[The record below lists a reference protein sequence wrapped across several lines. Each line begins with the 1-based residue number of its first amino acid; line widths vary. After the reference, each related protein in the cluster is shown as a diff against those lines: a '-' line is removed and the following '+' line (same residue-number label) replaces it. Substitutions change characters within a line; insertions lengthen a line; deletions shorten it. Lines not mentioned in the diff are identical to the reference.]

1 MKGKLQLEHQE
12 RNAIPQINSGQE
24 EENKGEGIWEY
35 LEEEIKDK
43 WGKRGGE
50 RKGKEKKKR
59 EEREEGGG
67 VRGLDKDTKRYMG
80 IMGREFGS
88 KTKKQS
94 TRGGGER
101 EWRAVEKF
109 RLKLLVFLYQEGPI
123 SPKHPTPF
131 SSSRAPHP
139 SLPTL
144 TIFQKKKKKI
154 ETNCTLIN
162 H

>member
-67 VRGLDKDTKRYMG
+67 VRGLDKDTRRYMG
-80 IMGREFGS
+80 IMGRELEVKLRSKAQGVEERGS
-88 KTKKQS
+88 
-94 TRGGGER
+94 ER
-101 EWRAVEKF
+101 R
-109 RLKLLVFLYQEGPI
+109 
-123 SPKHPTPF
+123 
-131 SSSRAPHP
+131 
-139 SLPTL
+139 
-144 TIFQKKKKKI
+144 
-154 ETNCTLIN
+154 
-162 H
+162 